1 MPTTWRP
8 SRPPVDPVAAFARK
22 YIKVV
27 PGWRDLFGIA
37 PTWESVLERI
47 RQYPISQL
55 LLHVGHINAALSK
68 SADVQS
74 QAQLCS
80 ELFAPDGA
88 EIWGRLVRFANTPE
102 LEEAELTLF
111 HPAQTLLLAKVALT
125 HQSSDFSTPCESLRP
140 LAEALLMI
148 SDLAGS
154 SQPNT
159 LEHAAAMITA
169 SSLFHRVDVPT
180 HGLARSV
187 ELYLTDWAELQ
198 DHPDYVNLPAELRRI
213 TGLEPDLLWL
223 LLLALYGR
231 LQAVPVT
238 EFAHP
243 FNVESFFN
251 VRGDLVDDKEA
262 APIIT
267 PDEAA
272 RLARHLRATIP
283 EFATLIRDSGF
294 ILESARLYD
303 LAEFAEFPF
312 IHHESKDI
320 CLSQELLVKKL
331 IDGVHYLF
339 LSRDKTTH
347 AERNRYLRFRG
358 AVFERYV
365 DRILQRCFLP
375 GNGFYTGL
383 MSPPQVGNRRV
394 RCCDAAWASGD
405 ALVLLEIKG
414 KQLDVQARMGVR
426 ERLEQKYEELF
437 FDSAMQLD
445 STIRAFKAGDLVIDG
460 VEPAQ
465 VTRFFPIIVTLEN
478 LTMEPL
484 THRFITEELS
494 RRSLL
499 LGPETRPLQLLNV
512 ADLEI
517 LEAGLGR
524 GLKLLHILAKKQDL
538 DVWRGASFKN
548 FFLHQYPSYFKDIKN
563 SHLVSVFERQTD
575 RALAQ
580 FEARRHAQ
588 R

>member
-1 MPTTWRP
+1 M
-8 SRPPVDPVAAFARK
+8 
-22 YIKVV
+22 
-27 PGWRDLFGIA
+27 PGWKSLFGIA

-74 QAQLCS
+74 QAQLCI

-88 EIWGRLVRFANTPE
+88 EIWGRLVRFANTPKM
-102 LEEAELTLF
+102 EEAELTLF

-159 LEHAAAMITA
+159 LEHAATMITA
-169 SSLFHRVDVPT
+169 SSLFHRTDVPT

-187 ELYLTDWAELQ
+187 ELYLTNWEELQ
-198 DHPDYVNLPAELRRI
+198 DHPDYVNFPGELRRI
-213 TGLEPDLLWL
+213 MDLEPNLLWF
-223 LLLALYGR
+223 LLLALYGH

-283 EFATLIRDSGF
+283 ELATLIQGNGF
-294 ILESARLYD
+294 MLERARPYD

-312 IHHESKDI
+312 VHHEGKDI
-320 CLSQELLVKKL
+320 CLSQELLFKKL

-339 LSRDKTTH
+339 LSRDKTTD
-347 AERNRYLRFRG
+347 AERTRYLRFRG

-365 DRILQRCFLP
+365 DRILQRCFPP

-383 MSPPQVGNRRV
+383 MSNQRF

-405 ALVLLEIKG
+405 ALVLFEIKG
-414 KQLDVQARMGVR
+414 KQLDIQARMGVH

-437 FDSAMQLD
+437 FDSAKQLD

-465 VTRFFPIIVTLEN
+465 VTRFFPIVVTLEN
-478 LTMEPL
+478 LIMEPL
-484 THRFITEELS
+484 THHFITEELS

-512 ADLEI
+512 ADLEV

-538 DVWRGASFKN
+538 DVWRGAGFKS
-548 FFLHQYPSYFKDIKN
+548 FFLHQYPSYFKGVKN
-563 SHLVSVFERQTD
+563 SHLVSVFERQKQS
-575 RALAQ
+575 ALAQ
-580 FEARRHAQ
+580 FEARRHLQ